1 MKVSIKPSLAR
12 GKVAAPPSKSMAHRL
27 LICAGL
33 SSGESIIHG
42 ISLSEDILATLDCLS
57 ALGAE
62 FTYENETVFMHGTDL
77 TKPLSPAV
85 LPCRECG
92 STLRFF
98 IPLCLLTNT
107 QMTLTGSEKLLSRP
121 LTVYETLCRDRGI
134 KYVKEQSSLAVCGK
148 LSSGEYE
155 LPGDVSS
162 QFVSGLLFALPLL
175 DSDSKIRLIPPVE
188 SRPYIDMTVQALSE
202 FGISAVWE
210 GGETLLIRGNQHYAA
225 AEAFVEGDY
234 SNAAFFEA
242 LNTIGGDVELTGLRS
257 DTLQGD
263 RIYIRHFRSLSE
275 GYTSID
281 ISDCPDLGPILFAV
295 AAMHKGGEFTG
306 TRRLKIKESDRG
318 AVMAAE
324 LSKFGVN
331 TEVYEDRIIVHP
343 AKLHSPK
350 AELDGHND
358 HRIVMALAT
367 MATKTGGTIT
377 GAQAVRKSL
386 PDYFERLKTLGI
398 EVSEVGM
405 DK

>member
-1 MKVSIKPSLAR
+1 MKVNIKPSLAR

-77 TKPLSPAV
+77 TKPLSPTV

-107 QMTLTGSEKLLSRP
+107 HMTLTGSEKLLSRP

-155 LPGDVSS
+155 LTGDVSS

-257 DTLQGD
+257 DSLQGD
-263 RIYIRHFRSLSE
+263 RVYIRHFRSLSE